1 MNDGSLPPYRLLV
14 AALLIAC
21 LAGCSTAAA
30 STDHRAAE
38 VDAATVFSYATFVGP
53 SKPAPTP
60 APAPPRPGNVPQLPE
75 PDPIST
81 PEDQAPSDEPAQPE
95 QHAAAIVPS
104 LAELIEQTVKQ
115 RNAEREVCTGPRCG
129 KSQASAPARP
139 LRRALGGLF
148 RRG

>member
-38 VDAATVFSYATFVGP
+38 VDAATVFGYATFVGP
-53 SKPAPTP
+53 AKPAPTP
-60 APAPPRPGNVPQLPE
+60 TPAPPRPGDARQLPE

-81 PEDQAPSDEPAQPE
+81 PDDEAPDEPAQPE

-104 LAELIEQTVKQ
+104 LAELIEQTAQQ
-115 RNAEREVCTGPRCG
+115 RQAERKVCNGPGCG

-139 LRRALGGLF
+139 LRRTLGGLF

>member
-1 MNDGSLPPYRLLV
+1 MKRDRRPFPLLV
-14 AALLIAC
+14 VALLIAC

-30 STDHRAAE
+30 STDHRAAV
-38 VDAATVFSYATFVGP
+38 VDAATVFSYATFIGP

-60 APAPPRPGNVPQLPE
+60 APAPPRPGDVPQLPE

-81 PEDQAPSDEPAQPE
+81 PDDQAPADEPAQPE

-104 LAELIEQTVKQ
+104 LADLVERTTKQ
-115 RNAEREVCTGPRCG
+115 RNTAPRACTGPSCG

-139 LRRALGGLF
+139 LRRTLGGLF